1 MPETAARIT
10 SAKNPLVKRIRSL
23 ADRTTRDAEGRMAI
37 EGVRLV
43 EEALAAGVRA
53 ELLLY
58 DPDAQRENPRIKE
71 LLERASAQGIRTIEA
86 ASHVIEAASE
96 VETPQGVIAV
106 LEIPRHDLARVL
118 DTPDLL
124 LVVVDRIQDPG
135 NLGTIIRVA
144 DAAGASAVAVT
155 RGTVD
160 PRNPKSVRA
169 TMGSLFHLPVV
180 EADAASLAA
189 DLKRRG
195 VRIVVADQH
204 GALEYTTVSLRRPLA
219 LVLGSEATG
228 ADPLW
233 REAAEAVV
241 RIPIY
246 GRAESLNVAIAGAL
260 LLYEA
265 RRTGEARGE
274 GAR

>member
-10 SAKNPLVKRIRSL
+10 STKNPLVKRIRSL
-23 ADRTTRDAEGRMAI
+23 ADRTNRDAEGRMAI

-58 DPDAQRENPRIKE
+58 DPDAQRENSRIKD
-71 LLERASAQGIRTIEA
+71 LLESASAQGIRTIEA

-106 LEIPRHDLARVL
+106 LEIPRHDLGRVL
-118 DTPDLL
+118 ETHDLL

-144 DAAGASAVAVT
+144 DAAGASAVTVT

-160 PRNPKSVRA
+160 PQNPKTVRA

-180 EADAASLAA
+180 EVDAASLAA
-189 DLKRRG
+189 ELKRRG

-204 GALEYTTVSLRRPLA
+204 GALEYTSVSLRRPLA
-219 LVLGSEATG
+219 LVLGNEATG